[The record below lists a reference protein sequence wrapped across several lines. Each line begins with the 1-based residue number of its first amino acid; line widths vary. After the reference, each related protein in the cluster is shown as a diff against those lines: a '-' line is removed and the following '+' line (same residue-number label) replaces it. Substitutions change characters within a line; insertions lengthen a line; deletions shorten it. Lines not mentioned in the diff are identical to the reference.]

1 MILQTS
7 NNYHIKSNA
16 ARFSSQNQK
25 NNKQMKIQNNKKYL
39 LSVTEKIKE
48 FSTIYLK
55 IAKPQFESLI
65 TIEWLMQQSNKVFR
79 SS

>member
-1 MILQTS
+1 MQQGSQAKTKKII
-7 NNYHIKSNA
+7 NKWKS
-16 ARFSSQNQK
+16 K
-25 NNKQMKIQNNKKYL
+25 NNKKYL